1 MIQFF
6 SSGGQSIGA
15 SACISPSSEYTGL
28 IFFRIDW
35 LDLLTVQG
43 TLKSLLQ
50 HHSSKASLLQCSAFF
65 MVLLSH
71 LYMVTGKTTALT
83 LWTFVSKVMSL
94 LLICYIGLSQP
105 SFSPDK
111 NPRVGSH
118 TLLQGI
124 FATQASNPGLLHC
137 RRILYFLSHQG
148 RPSKEQASFNFK
160 AAVTISSDLG
170 TQENEICHCFHL
182 FLLLFAMK

>member
-1 MIQFF
+1 MNCSTSGFPVLHYLLEFAQTHVYWVSDDIQPSHYLIVSSSASIFSSCPQSFSASESFPVSQFF
-6 SSGGQSIGA
+6 TSGGQSIGA

-43 TLKSLLQ
+43 TLKSLFQ
-50 HHSSKASLLQCSAFF
+50 HHSSKASLLQCSVFF

-94 LLICYIGLSQP
+94 LLICYLGLS
-105 SFSPDK
+105 
-111 NPRVGSH
+111 
-118 TLLQGI
+118 
-124 FATQASNPGLLHC
+124 
-137 RRILYFLSHQG
+137 
-148 RPSKEQASFNFK
+148 
-160 AAVTISSDLG
+160 
-170 TQENEICHCFHL
+170 
-182 FLLLFAMK
+182 